1 MASFDEVLGHM
12 LARTDDPNVKK
23 VLSAFDIEKTK
34 NQNANIIA
42 SSRFLIK
49 NHVDPTVDFLLQYTS
64 DHYPYAS
71 PIIEDTMNSGK
82 QKCDKVADII
92 QVLYAIS
99 PSQCRACKAIYI
111 YTSPENDDATL
122 KCLLCGRRSHADCY
136 KEYAVDETVGIIFLC
151 DPCLSTTETAA
162 LEEKNDKTP
171 NDDKDKTT
179 NDDKDKTTND
189 DKDKK
194 GQNDKNKKKDPPPTI
209 DDEICPLYKEH
220 SCPHGL
226 TGKREID
233 GKPCS
238 LKHPPKC
245 FYHTGKYGTNGC
257 RYSAKRCP
265 YYHPVLCENSLQIK
279 LCWNTEC
286 KKYHLKGTSRKMST
300 EPHREEKGPT
310 VNIAK
315 NNDPVR
321 PSNQQSRTR
330 KPTTSIWEDTQKQ
343 DQTSKLDTTPDM
355 KNSDENINALFLG
368 CIQQLNANILQMK
381 KDMNQNV
388 KEIVQNT
395 LAEKAYLPQNLQP
408 NPYNMPITFLRP
420 QNPSEI
426 ASLQQ
431 ITPSQ
436 TVQTQQVLPV
446 SSLQPTSQ

>member
-1 MASFDEVLGHM
+1 
-12 LARTDDPNVKK
+12 
-23 VLSAFDIEKTK
+23 
-34 NQNANIIA
+34 
-42 SSRFLIK
+42 
-49 NHVDPTVDFLLQYTS
+49 
-64 DHYPYAS
+64 
-71 PIIEDTMNSGK
+71 
-82 QKCDKVADII
+82 
-92 QVLYAIS
+92 
-99 PSQCRACKAIYI
+99 
-111 YTSPENDDATL
+111 
-122 KCLLCGRRSHADCY
+122 
-136 KEYAVDETVGIIFLC
+136 
-151 DPCLSTTETAA
+151 
-162 LEEKNDKTP
+162 
-171 NDDKDKTT
+171 
-179 NDDKDKTTND
+179 
-189 DKDKK
+189 
-194 GQNDKNKKKDPPPTI
+194 
-209 DDEICPLYKEH
+209 
-220 SCPHGL
+220 
-226 TGKREID
+226 
-233 GKPCS
+233 
-238 LKHPPKC
+238 
-245 FYHTGKYGTNGC
+245 
-257 RYSAKRCP
+257 
-265 YYHPVLCENSLQIK
+265 
-279 LCWNTEC
+279 
-286 KKYHLKGTSRKMST
+286 MST
-300 EPHREEKGPT
+300 EPRREEKGPT